1 MGNDPS
7 HKTINVPASAAG
19 MRIDIFLTHFCNNYS
34 RALLQKLI
42 ASGSVTVN
50 GIVVPKRHRL
60 SEGEKI
66 VISDL
71 ESFVVTTAVAPED
84 IPVQVI
90 YEDDYL
96 LAVNKPAGMV
106 VHPGVGNRSGT
117 LVNALLHHC
126 AALSNAAN
134 SDRPGIVHRLDK
146 NTSGLLVVAK
156 TNAAHAAMAHA
167 FASRTIRK
175 TYIAFCIGQP
185 PDPHGLIDMPLG
197 RNRND
202 PVKRAPDKEGKPAQ
216 TEYLLLAEKSRISL
230 LRLMP
235 HTGRTHQIRVHCSS
249 SGFPVIADDLYG
261 GGRGRLQRIPPVER
275 IFAQAVY
282 SCFERHALHARS
294 ISFSHPFL
302 NKEITITAPFPS
314 DFENALALFRK
325 TGNLD
330 NVTL

>member
-1 MGNDPS
+1 MTNETS
-7 HKTINVPASAAG
+7 QKTIAVPASAAG

-42 ASGSVTVN
+42 ASGSVEVN
-50 GIVVPKRHRL
+50 GFAVPKRHRL
-60 SEGEKI
+60 SEGETI
-66 VISDL
+66 VIRNL

-84 IPVQVI
+84 IPVDVI

-96 LAVNKPAGMV
+96 IAVNKPAGMV

-146 NTSGLLVVAK
+146 NTSGLLIVAK
-156 TNAAHAAMAHA
+156 TNTAHAAMAVA
-167 FASRTIRK
+167 FASRAIRK
-175 TYIAFCIGQP
+175 TYIAFCVGHP
-185 PDPHGLIDMPLG
+185 PAPQGMIDMPLG

-216 TEYLLLAEKSRISL
+216 TEYQLLAEKSRISL
-230 LRLMP
+230 CRLMP

-249 SGFPVIADDLYG
+249 SGFPVVADDLYG
-261 GGRGRLQRIPPVER
+261 GGKGRLQRIQPMER

-294 ISFSHPFL
+294 ITFCHPFL
-302 NKEITITAPFPS
+302 DRELTITAPFHA
-314 DFENALALFRK
+314 DFDNALSLFRNN
-325 TGNLD
+325 GLLHD
-330 NVTL
+330 VTI

>member
-1 MGNDPS
+1 MS
-7 HKTINVPASAAG
+7 SSTSQKTITVPASAAG

-42 ASGSVTVN
+42 ASGSVAVN
-50 GIVVPKRHRL
+50 GITVPKRHRL
-60 SEGEKI
+60 SEGETI
-66 VISDL
+66 VIRNL

-84 IPVQVI
+84 IPVEVL

-126 AALSNAAN
+126 AALSNTAN

-146 NTSGLLVVAK
+146 NTSGLLIVAK
-156 TNAAHAAMAHA
+156 TNAAHAAMANA
-167 FASRTIRK
+167 FASRAIRK
-175 TYIAFCIGQP
+175 TYVAFCVGHP
-185 PDPHGLIDMPLG
+185 PALQGMIDMPLG

-216 TEYLLLAEKSRISL
+216 TEYLLLAEKSRVSL
-230 LRLMP
+230 LQFMP

-249 SGFPVIADDLYG
+249 SGFPVVADDLYG
-261 GGRGRLQRIPPVER
+261 GGKGRLQRIQPNER
-275 IFAQAVY
+275 VFAQAVY

-294 ISFSHPFL
+294 IIFYHPFVG
-302 NKEITITAPFPS
+302 KEIVITAPFPK
-314 DFENALALFRK
+314 DFENALFLFRK
-325 TGNLD
+325 NGIIS